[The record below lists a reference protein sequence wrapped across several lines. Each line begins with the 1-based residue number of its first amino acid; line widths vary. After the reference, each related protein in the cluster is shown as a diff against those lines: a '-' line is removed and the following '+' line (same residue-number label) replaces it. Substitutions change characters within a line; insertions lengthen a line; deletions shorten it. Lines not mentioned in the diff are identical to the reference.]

1 MYYLY
6 KQRMINKKQLKIA
19 FYLYTW
25 SDLNILG
32 AFEVYLLDRN
42 LDELVDTVY
51 FIDYNYYQNN
61 LYEIEHSEI
70 VQFSK
75 EIESQ
80 LIVLFLYEQHIR
92 SGDERTSLEK
102 FIRAGDNSLL
112 ELYLNLSIPQEQFI
126 T

>member
-25 SDLNILG
+25 SDLNIVG

-92 SGDERTSLEK
+92 PGDERTSLEK